1 MINLDKIMVAFDLSE
16 YSVQAFKYACE
27 LAEDMKT
34 DLIIAN
40 VINHRDVKA
49 VEWTKNVSERIS
61 VEKYIEEQKK
71 YRSIEIE
78 EMMEVKYCNI
88 QSVSKI
94 FKVGVPFQE
103 LLKIIQQEQP
113 ALVVMGTKGRSN
125 IAGVLFG
132 STAEKMF
139 RRCPVP
145 LLSVREKK

>member
-1 MINLDKIMVAFDLSE
+1 MINLDKIMVAFDLSD
-16 YSVQAFKYACE
+16 YSVEAFKYGCD
-27 LAEDMKT
+27 LAEKIQA

-40 VINHRDVKA
+40 VINQRDVNA
-49 VEWTKNVSERIS
+49 VEWTKQVSDRIS

-78 EMMEVKYCNI
+78 AMMEAKYCNI

-94 FKVGVPFQE
+94 FKVGVPFHE
-103 LLKIIQQEQP
+103 LLNIIDQEKP
-113 ALVVMGTKGRSN
+113 DLVVMGTKGRSN

-145 LLSVREKK
+145 LLSFREKK